1 MCVCVCA
8 FACAVMGTAEGYTEE
23 EAKGPAIALGIGL
36 QITNI
41 LRDVGEDAV
50 RGRIYLP
57 KEDMDRYGEGGAGV
71 WSRRLPK

>member
-1 MCVCVCA
+1 
-8 FACAVMGTAEGYTEE
+8 MGTAEGYTEE